1 MQFEERN
8 IFSLSLNFLME
19 EWNKDSYSMLDT
31 IHRIR
36 DSVVHKND
44 RFFSSWRALL
54 RGRKI
59 NKQINPS
66 SRGSSQ
72 SRNQTQVSC
81 IAGGFFT
88 SSPTR
93 EAQINQIDTM
103 ITNYNKYDDLHDIS
117 ESNWLGDRPY

>member
-8 IFSLSLNFLME
+8 IFSLQFNFLME

-36 DSVVHKND
+36 DLVVHKND

-59 NKQINPS
+59 NKQLNPS

-88 SSPTR
+88 SSATR

-117 ESNWLGDRPY
+117 ESNWLGDRPC